1 MALSSPKVGT
11 RRSKRRAK
19 RALDKAKSGVAKIP
33 GPSNNPATNLLIAD
47 VALRG
52 VSMILGRG
60 IEKAALATRYSSDK
74 AADIVKG
81 RTLAQSMIATGA
93 ARMATKS
100 VPGFLLVGGGLIA
113 KSLFDR
119 TFTRRESVRRGER
132 QLAEQ
137 AAKAPEET

>member
-1 MALSSPKVGT
+1 MALTSPKLST

-19 RALDKAKSGVAKIP
+19 RALDKAKSGVAQIP

-52 VSMILGRG
+52 VSMLLGRG
-60 IEKAALATRYSSDK
+60 IEKAALTTRYSQDK

-100 VPGFLLVGGGLIA
+100 VPGFLLVSGSLLA

-137 AAKAPEET
+137 AANAPDKT